1 MDKTIVVLFTMD
13 GCPFC
18 DMMKDQLVEGKIEF
32 INRNIDE
39 YRDEYDLFVEATG
52 SEYVPAFMII
62 ENLNETVSSKAF
74 VPERDYQTIEE
85 GVEII
90 KNILK

>member
-1 MDKTIVVLFTMD
+1 MDKTIVVVFTMD

-18 DMMKDQLVEGKIEF
+18 DMMKNQLVESNVDF
-32 INRNIDE
+32 ISRDIDE
-39 YRDEYDLFVEATG
+39 HRDEYDLFVEATG

-62 ENLNETVSSKAF
+62 ENMNDTVSSTAF
-74 VPERDYQTIEE
+74 VPERDYNTIEE